1 VEQGSEAVMCFSG
14 TATYS
19 YWPVVVV
26 SFEAQE
32 PPYRGAWE
40 WRESMTHF
48 TLLLKAMLGRN

>member
-1 VEQGSEAVMCFSG
+1 VEQGGEAVMCFSG

-19 YWPVVVV
+19 YWPVVVM

-40 WRESMTHF
+40 WCEDTTSL
-48 TLLLKAMLGRN
+48 TLLRKAILEMN